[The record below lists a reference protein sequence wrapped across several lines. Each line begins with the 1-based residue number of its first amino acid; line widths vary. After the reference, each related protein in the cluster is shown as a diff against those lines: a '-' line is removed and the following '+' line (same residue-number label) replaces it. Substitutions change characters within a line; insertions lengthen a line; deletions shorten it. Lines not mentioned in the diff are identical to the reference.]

1 MGNGRVT
8 EAPFRR
14 IIFRYLPITS
24 NVNRGFYNLFPLAQH
39 NFLSG
44 FFYKLAM
51 VRTGFIFFPDTIQQR
66 QKCIFR
72 RLIFRYLPIPSA
84 AKFIISR
91 HEGASYLKVKHK
103 CNIVGL
109 PVSAAAR
116 SSHLQGTIQDHQ
128 GIPYQGSPCPDE
140 YRVLGSPHMINTS
153 HLLISSAT
161 LYDEQWCL

>member
-1 MGNGRVT
+1 
-8 EAPFRR
+8 
-14 IIFRYLPITS
+14 
-24 NVNRGFYNLFPLAQH
+24 
-39 NFLSG
+39 
-44 FFYKLAM
+44 M

-66 QKCIFR
+66 QQCILR
-72 RLIFRYLPIPSA
+72 RLIFRYLPTPSA

-109 PVSAAAR
+109 PGSAAAR

-140 YRVLGSPHMINTS
+140 CRILGSPHMLNTS
-153 HLLISSAT
+153 TFLISSAT
-161 LYDEQWCL
+161 LYGAQWC